1 MKFKHLAQMFLSLCL
16 AVQLNFAEANKNY
29 DEEITLP
36 VGTNFDLEM
45 EEITRYE
52 YDGNYVKAQTVNGKE
67 QFILQ
72 KVGDTIINV
81 IMEEN
86 GQKTEMRVL
95 VHIVTEQQFN
105 GTEPAKEAPKT
116 TTPAKT
122 TQNKPAATTST
133 VNTAK
138 PSTTTPAKT
147 TAPTNTTKPAAS
159 TQAKPAA
166 STTSTNADKPTAQPS
181 ANGTPA
187 PSVPGANTPAKTEAT
202 STPAA
207 NTPAKAEIP
216 AATAPAKTEAT
227 ATAVTEP
234 AKVTAPVQ
242 AEAPKAPASTIYGTP
257 VSRPANVTPTNTI
270 EAAKQKAENLAFDVL
285 DLVNAERTKAGLT
298 PLTMTKDLIDT
309 ALVRCKEIPK
319 RFSHTRPDNTRYFTA
334 MTMQGSVR
342 EENIAAGQTTAE
354 AVVKAWLAAPN
365 SKEIILNPAFRELG
379 VGYFETV
386 GASYGCYWVQI
397 FRG

>member
-16 AVQLNFAEANKNY
+16 AAQLNFAEANNNY

-72 KVGDTIINV
+72 KTGDTIINV

-105 GTEPAKEAPKT
+105 GTEPAKPATTTAPAAKPAVPT
-116 TTPAKT
+116 KPATQPAATTPAKPA
-122 TQNKPAATTST
+122 KPAATTPAPAQT
-133 VNTAK
+133 K
-138 PSTTTPAKT
+138 PSTTTPAATQPKAS
-147 TAPTNTTKPAAS
+147 APAKAA
-159 TQAKPAA
+159 TPAKPAA
-166 STTSTNADKPTAQPS
+166 TTS
-181 ANGTPA
+181 
-187 PSVPGANTPAKTEAT
+187 AKTAT
-202 STPAA
+202 E
-207 NTPAKAEIP
+207 PAKA
-216 AATAPAKTEAT
+216 AAPTTT
-227 ATAVTEP
+227 VTEP
-234 AKVTAPVQ
+234 AKVATPAATTPTAKPVSSAAPV
-242 AEAPKAPASTIYGTP
+242 APTYKVYGTAI
-257 VSRPANVTPTNTI
+257 SRPVNIVPANTI
-270 EAAKQKAENLAFDVL
+270 EAAKLKAQNLSFDVL
-285 DLVNAERTKAGLT
+285 DLVNAERAKAGLV
-298 PLTMTKDLIDT
+298 PLTMTKDLMDV
-309 ALVRCKEIPK
+309 ALLRSKEIPK

-334 MTMQGSVR
+334 MTMQGTVR

-354 AVVKAWLAAPN
+354 AVVKAWMAAPN

-386 GASYGCYWVQI
+386 GASYNCYWVQI

>member
-16 AVQLNFAEANKNY
+16 AAQLNFAEANKNY

-36 VGTNFDLEM
+36 IGTNFDLEM

-72 KVGDTIINV
+72 KTGDTIINV

-105 GTEPAKEAPKT
+105 GTEEPKPATNK
-116 TTPAKT
+116 PAANT
-122 TQNKPAATTST
+122 NKPAATTPAK
-133 VNTAK
+133 TAA
-138 PSTTTPAKT
+138 PAKT
-147 TAPTNTTKPAAS
+147 TTAPA
-159 TQAKPAA
+159 TQP
-166 STTSTNADKPTAQPS
+166 
-181 ANGTPA
+181 
-187 PSVPGANTPAKTEAT
+187 
-202 STPAA
+202 A
-207 NTPAKAEIP
+207 NTPAKAATTTTP
-216 AATAPAKTEAT
+216 AATAPAKAETPAT
-227 ATAVTEP
+227 SAATAPAKADKPATPAATAPTKTDKPATAVTET
-234 AKVTAPVQ
+234 AKVTAPV
-242 AEAPKAPASTIYGTP
+242 APSASASKIYGTP
-257 VSRPANVTPTNTI
+257 VSRPANVTPANTI
-270 EAAKQKAENLAFDVL
+270 EAAKLKAQNLSFDVL
-285 DLVNAERTKAGLT
+285 DLVNAERAKAGLA
-298 PLTMTKDLIDT
+298 PLTMTKDLMDV
-309 ALVRCKEIPK
+309 ALLRSKEIPK

-354 AVVKAWLAAPN
+354 AVVKAWMAAPN

-386 GASYGCYWVQI
+386 GASYSCYWVQI

>member
-1 MKFKHLAQMFLSLCL
+1 MRFKHLAQMFLSLCL
-16 AVQLNFAEANKNY
+16 VAQLNFAEANKNY

-72 KVGDTIINV
+72 KTGDTIINV

-105 GTEPAKEAPKT
+105 GTEPTKEAPKA
-116 TTPAKT
+116 TPQSK
-122 TQNKPAATTST
+122 
-133 VNTAK
+133 
-138 PSTTTPAKT
+138 
-147 TAPTNTTKPAAS
+147 
-159 TQAKPAA
+159 
-166 STTSTNADKPTAQPS
+166 
-181 ANGTPA
+181 
-187 PSVPGANTPAKTEAT
+187 
-202 STPAA
+202 PAA
-207 NTPAKAEIP
+207 NTPAKATTPAAANQTKPAATAPTANSQTKPATTAPAVNSQTKPAATTPATTTQSKPAANAPAKATTPAATPQTKP
-216 AATAPAKTEAT
+216 AATAPA
-227 ATAVTEP
+227 TAVTQHSKITAP
-234 AKVTAPVQ
+234 AQTAPTTSATAPV
-242 AEAPKAPASTIYGTP
+242 ATTSKVYGTA
-257 VSRPANVTPTNTI
+257 VSRPANITPANTI
-270 EAAKQKAENLAFDVL
+270 EAAKLKAQQLSFDVL
-285 DLVNAERTKAGLT
+285 DLVNAERAKAGLT
-298 PLTMTKDLIDT
+298 PLTMTKDLMDT
-309 ALVRCKEIPK
+309 ALVRAKEIPK
-319 RFSHTRPDNTRYFTA
+319 RFSHIRPNNTRYFTA

-342 EENIAAGQTTAE
+342 EENIAAGQTTAT
-354 AVVKAWLAAPN
+354 AVVKAWMAAPN

-386 GASYGCYWVQI
+386 GANYACYWVQI

>member
-16 AVQLNFAEANKNY
+16 VAQLNFAEANKNY

-72 KVGDTIINV
+72 KTGNTIINV

-105 GTEPAKEAPKT
+105 GTEPAKEAPK
-116 TTPAKT
+116 
-122 TQNKPAATTST
+122 ATTK
-133 VNTAK
+133 NK
-138 PSTTTPAKT
+138 
-147 TAPTNTTKPAAS
+147 
-159 TQAKPAA
+159 
-166 STTSTNADKPTAQPS
+166 
-181 ANGTPA
+181 
-187 PSVPGANTPAKTEAT
+187 
-202 STPAA
+202 PAA
-207 NTPAKAEIP
+207 NTPAKSTTPAAANQTKPAATAPTANSQTKPATTAPAANSQTKP
-216 AATAPAKTEAT
+216 AATAPAVNSQTKPAAT
-227 ATAVTEP
+227 TPATTTQSKPAANAPAKATTPATTPQTKPAATAPATAVTQPSKITAP
-234 AKVTAPVQ
+234 AQTAPTTSATAPV
-242 AEAPKAPASTIYGTP
+242 ATTSKVYGTA
-257 VSRPANVTPTNTI
+257 VSRPANITPANTI
-270 EAAKQKAENLAFDVL
+270 EAAKLKAQQLSFDVL
-285 DLVNAERTKAGLT
+285 DLVNAERAKAGLT
-298 PLTMTKDLIDT
+298 PLTMTKDLMDT
-309 ALVRCKEIPK
+309 ALVRAKEIPK

-342 EENIAAGQTTAE
+342 EENIAAGQTTAT
-354 AVVKAWLAAPN
+354 AVVKAWMAAPN

-379 VGYFETV
+379 VGYFETI
-386 GASYGCYWVQI
+386 GANYACYWVQI

>member
-1 MKFKHLAQMFLSLCL
+1 MRFKHLAQMFLSLCL
-16 AVQLNFAEANKNY
+16 VAQLNFAEANKNY

-72 KVGDTIINV
+72 KTGDTIINV

-105 GTEPAKEAPKT
+105 GTEPAKEAPK
-116 TTPAKT
+116 
-122 TQNKPAATTST
+122 ATTK
-133 VNTAK
+133 NK
-138 PSTTTPAKT
+138 
-147 TAPTNTTKPAAS
+147 
-159 TQAKPAA
+159 
-166 STTSTNADKPTAQPS
+166 
-181 ANGTPA
+181 
-187 PSVPGANTPAKTEAT
+187 
-202 STPAA
+202 PAA
-207 NTPAKAEIP
+207 NTPAKATTPAAANQTKP
-216 AATAPAKTEAT
+216 AATAPAANSQTKPAAT
-227 ATAVTEP
+227 TPATTTQSKPAANAPAKATTPAATPQTKPAATAPATAVTQPSKITAP
-234 AKVTAPVQ
+234 AQTAPTTSATAPV
-242 AEAPKAPASTIYGTP
+242 ATTSKVYGTA
-257 VSRPANVTPTNTI
+257 VSRPANITPANTI
-270 EAAKQKAENLAFDVL
+270 EAAKLKAQQLSFDVL
-285 DLVNAERTKAGLT
+285 DLVNAERAKAGLT
-298 PLTMTKDLIDT
+298 PLTMTKDLMYT
-309 ALVRCKEIPK
+309 ALVRAKEIPK

-342 EENIAAGQTTAE
+342 EENIAAGQTTAT
-354 AVVKAWLAAPN
+354 AVVKAWMAAPN

-379 VGYFETV
+379 VGYFETI
-386 GASYGCYWVQI
+386 GANYACYWVQI

>member
-16 AVQLNFAEANKNY
+16 AAQLNFAEANNNY

-72 KVGDTIINV
+72 KTGDTIINV

-105 GTEPAKEAPKT
+105 GTEEPKPATNK
-116 TTPAKT
+116 PAANT
-122 TQNKPAATTST
+122 NKPAATTPAKTAAPAKAITAPTTQPAST
-133 VNTAK
+133 PAK
-138 PSTTTPAKT
+138 AATTTTPAATTPAKT
-147 TAPTNTTKPAAS
+147 DTPATSAATTPAKAATPATPAA
-159 TQAKPAA
+159 T
-166 STTSTNADKPTAQPS
+166 
-181 ANGTPA
+181 
-187 PSVPGANTPAKTEAT
+187 TPAKTD
-202 STPAA
+202 TPA
-207 NTPAKAEIP
+207 T
-216 AATAPAKTEAT
+216 T
-227 ATAVTEP
+227 VTKP
-234 AKVTAPVQ
+234 AKVTAP
-242 AEAPKAPASTIYGTP
+242 ATPAASASKIYGTP
-257 VSRPANVTPTNTI
+257 VSRPANATPANTI
-270 EAAKQKAENLAFDVL
+270 EAAKLKAQQLSFDVL
-285 DLVNAERTKAGLT
+285 DLVNAERAKAGLT
-298 PLTMTKDLIDT
+298 PLTMTKDLMDI
-309 ALVRCKEIPK
+309 ALVRAKEIPK

-342 EENIAAGQTTAE
+342 EENIAAGQTTAT
-354 AVVKAWLAAPN
+354 AVVKAWMAAPN

-379 VGYFETV
+379 VGYFETI
-386 GASYGCYWVQI
+386 GANYACYWVQI